1 MKNFAEGFLM
11 EFFKQTTEEFLE
23 KPKSG
28 MMYSEIEAS
37 AIVDY
42 ALWLDANLS
51 NNSGVWELIP
61 YSKRVMK

>member
-1 MKNFAEGFLM
+1 MDTFTKGFLI

-28 MMYSEIEAS
+28 KIYSGIETS
-37 AIVDY
+37 AIIDY
-42 ALWLDANLS
+42 GLWLDANLS

-61 YSKRVMK
+61 HAKRVMK

>member
-1 MKNFAEGFLM
+1 MEKFADGFLI

-23 KPKSG
+23 KPETGK
-28 MMYSEIEAS
+28 MYSEIEAS

-51 NNSGVWELIP
+51 NNSGVWGLIP
-61 YSKRVMK
+61 YSKRVMR